1 MSDVNCA
8 QAAVNFYA
16 QRSPLLRGHIIH
28 VQFSNHDQL
37 LPDDA
42 ASIQVLIVES
52 VSPTGAVQRGGQG
65 AAPRP
70 PVKILPLPCGPP
82 MKFMIKHN
90 LPLVTCGS
98 LWQHRSVPPSCNYG
112 PPTVPPKCK
121 PQNRHCSSTI
131 LSKTLWFYHS
141 LQRKQWLSLSIPNW
155 SSVYIM
161 KVVYIEISACT
172 IFYKETGISTV
183 DFTETFPFYH
193 IYGQPYTPDY
203 HQQDKQ
209 TDRRNFFTIANHYK
223 VTVG

>member
-1 MSDVNCA
+1 MLGAGGDVGR
-8 QAAVNFYA
+8 Q
-16 QRSPLLRGHIIH
+16 LRT
-28 VQFSNHDQL
+28 SCRQL
-37 LPDDA
+37 LCTAISTAARSYYTRAVLQPRPA
-42 ASIQVLIVES
+42 ASRRRRLDPGSNSRVCL
-52 VSPTGAVQRGGQG
+52 TNRGGSKG
-65 AAPRP
+65 R